1 MNKKVIFAGIIL
13 IFLIVLIVYFLA
25 KPKPKILTATDVQQQ
40 ALNIIAE
47 KINLQKLEPDMRLIW
62 ISEDEKGIKIRPV
75 LIRIGITDGQY
86 TEIKEIIYGEI
97 KEDEFFVTGRATA
110 EKISQTTNI
119 NQIFRALR

>member
-86 TEIKEIIYGEI
+86 TEIKE
-97 KEDEFFVTGRATA
+97 DEFFVTGRATA